1 MLLVVA
7 AVPEAG
13 AQAGAGIMDQ
23 VTGDYRAVQFVWL
36 DRLIPIAQRLF
47 MLLAGIEV
55 AVSAAIWGLRRPSM
69 DDVLGEFIL
78 KFAFLAFVFVLIFS
92 FEFWVPPIVGGFV
105 AAGQRAAGTGAFS
118 PSEIVDLGIDLWMDV
133 VGAPTASSLLNPVN
147 AIAMGIVGL
156 AILGS
161 FVSIAAQFV
170 KTLVESFLVLSAG
183 VVFLGFAAFRATA
196 SFAENYLVYAFHV
209 GIKLFMINLLVG
221 VGFQLAATWRGY
233 AASLDAFNMRPAIEI
248 LAGALLFALLAL
260 TLPGSFARGITGGAR
275 LGLADAIRGR

>member
-1 MLLVVA
+1 MLLIVA
-7 AVPEAG
+7 AVPEAR
-13 AQAGAGIMDQ
+13 AQAGTGIMDQ
-23 VTGDYRAVQFVWL
+23 VAGDYRAVQFVWL
-36 DRLIPIAQRLF
+36 DRLIPIAQRVFL
-47 MLLAGIEV
+47 LLAGIEV
-55 AVSAAIWGLRRPSM
+55 AVSAAIWGLRRPST

-78 KFAFLAFVFVLIFS
+78 KFAFVFVLIFS
-92 FEFWVPPIVGGFV
+92 FEFWIPPIIGGFV
-105 AAGQRAAGTGAFS
+105 AAGQRASGTGAFS

-156 AILGS
+156 AILAS

-209 GIKLFMINLLVG
+209 GVKLFMINLLVG
-221 VGFQLAATWRGY
+221 VGFQLAGTWRGY
-233 AASLDAFNMRPAIEI
+233 AASMDIFNMRPAIEV
-248 LAGALLFALLAL
+248 LAGALLFALLVL

-275 LGLADAIRGR
+275 LGLAEAIRGK